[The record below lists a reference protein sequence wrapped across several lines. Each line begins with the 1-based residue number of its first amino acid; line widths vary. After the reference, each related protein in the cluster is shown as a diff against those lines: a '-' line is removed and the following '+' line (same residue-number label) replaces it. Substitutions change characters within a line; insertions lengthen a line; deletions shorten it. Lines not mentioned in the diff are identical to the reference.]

1 VTAPLCTAT
10 NRHGEPCRN
19 HPIRGGTV
27 CRAHGGAT
35 PQARAAANRRL
46 AEQKEARALRRGLA
60 AAYGENVPHIDHRDA
75 MLRAVS
81 WKYAEVLALRAKV
94 AELDDADHIWGRTR
108 EKTGGEDYGTTEEAK
123 PHIWWTMLRQAE
135 EQLVKFAAAAS
146 AAGCEERRIAL
157 AEQQGDMLAG
167 ALRTILDTLLAA
179 LLAAGMADTLR
190 TVWTEQVA
198 QIVPRELRRLA
209 DH

>member
-1 VTAPLCTAT
+1 
-10 NRHGEPCRN
+10 
-19 HPIRGGTV
+19 
-27 CRAHGGAT
+27 
-35 PQARAAANRRL
+35 
-46 AEQKEARALRRGLA
+46 
-60 AAYGENVPHIDHRDA
+60 
-75 MLRAVS
+75 
-81 WKYAEVLALRAKV
+81 
-94 AELDDADHIWGRTR
+94 
-108 EKTGGEDYGTTEEAK
+108 
-123 PHIWWTMLRQAE
+123 MLRQAE